1 MSDEKERPL
10 LITIISV
17 LYFVA
22 GVLMFLFTAWVF
34 YDGITTETLNDTGTV
49 VGAIAAAIG
58 LISFA
63 IGAGFWKGWRII
75 WKIAVAV
82 GILGLLFCLLM
93 VVSNNLLG
101 FVGLAIQALLLY
113 YIYRPNVKKFF
124 DI

>member
-63 IGAGFWKGWRII
+63 IGTGFWKGWRII
-75 WKIAVAV
+75 WRIAVVV

-93 VVSNNLLG
+93 IASNNLVG
-101 FVGLAIQALLLY
+101 FIGLAIQALLLF
-113 YIYRPNVKKFF
+113 YINRPNVKEFF
-124 DI
+124 GI